1 MEGEGAV
8 VPEGCV
14 WVDGLDGNHL
24 IEEEVAG
31 AEVGAVGNS
40 RVGPGLGCQDE
51 GSSAFDLVGG
61 TFKDIARVE
70 LANRVGETDV
80 VGGVALLA
88 LIGLDLA

>member
-14 WVDGLDGNHL
+14 GIEGLDGNHL

-31 AEVGAVGNS
+31 AEVGTVGHS

>member
-31 AEVGAVGNS
+31 AEVGTVGHS

-51 GSSAFDLVGG
+51 GTSTFDLIGG
-61 TFKDIARVE
+61 AFKDVAGVE
-70 LANRVGETDV
+70 LADGVGETDV
-80 VGGVALLA
+80 VGRVALLA